1 MTAPSNE
8 QAARVDAAW
17 VPFRAAIAQLAV
29 GAFEQ
34 PTAAGWTAKEML
46 SHVAFW
52 LEAFEYVLEVMLR
65 GGETRPGYGF
75 GSGYWPS
82 DDEDWPHFDVHNAR
96 EAAWAREQ
104 PAEVV
109 VARLDAARDRHRQL
123 IDSLT
128 DAELA
133 NEDFTGLIAREA
145 EHLEE
150 HLPELA
156 SLLQ

>member
-1 MTAPSNE
+1 MTSGMNE
-8 QAARVDAAW
+8 QAERVEAAW
-17 VPFRAAIAQLAV
+17 RPFRAAIDEV
-29 GAFEQ
+29 GVSGLDQ
-34 PTAAGWTAKEML
+34 QTTAGWTAKEL
-46 SHVAFW
+46 LAHVAFW

-104 PAEVV
+104 PAETVL
-109 VARLDAARDRHRQL
+109 ARLDAARDRHRELLQ
-123 IDSLT
+123 SLT

-133 NEDFTGLIAREA
+133 NDDFTDLIGREA
-145 EHLEE
+145 GHLGEHC
-150 HLPELA
+150 PEIAALVR
-156 SLLQ
+156 